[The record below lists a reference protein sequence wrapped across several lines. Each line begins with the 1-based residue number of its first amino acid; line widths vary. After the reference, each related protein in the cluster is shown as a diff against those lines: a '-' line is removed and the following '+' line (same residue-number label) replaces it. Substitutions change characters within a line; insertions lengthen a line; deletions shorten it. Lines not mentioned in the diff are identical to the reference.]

1 MTAYDRLADL
11 AEAELA
17 AAQAGRHEQLR
28 ALQIERDLLASSLP
42 LTPPAAARGALL
54 RAGVAQAEIVAA
66 LSAARDA
73 AGREL
78 AHLRR
83 GRGAVR
89 AYGQFAAMPR
99 PAADRRA

>member
-1 MTAYDRLADL
+1 MSAYDRLADL

-17 AAQAGRHEQLR
+17 AITAGRTDDVPV
-28 ALQIERDLLASSLP
+28 LQAERDALAAALP

-54 RAGVAQAEIVAA
+54 RAGVAQAQIVAA
-66 LSAARDA
+66 LTAARDA

-89 AYGQFAAMPR
+89 AYGQFGAVPR
-99 PAADRRA
+99 PTADRQA